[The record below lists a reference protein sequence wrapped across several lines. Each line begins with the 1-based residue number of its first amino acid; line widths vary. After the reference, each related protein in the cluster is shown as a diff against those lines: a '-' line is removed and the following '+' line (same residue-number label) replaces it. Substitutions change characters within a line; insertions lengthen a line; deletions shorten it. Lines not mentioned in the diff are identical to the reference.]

1 MIFILKI
8 RRIFLLYRILF
19 VEKIK
24 KFQRNYDIY
33 SQLSLEK
40 KILYF
45 YYEFI
50 LFKISSV
57 NFKKKIKTHL
67 TFVINEISLI
77 KS

>member
-45 YYEFI
+45 YYKFI

-57 NFKKKIKTHL
+57 NFKKKIK
-67 TFVINEISLI
+67 LI
-77 KS
+77 

>member
-24 KFQRNYDIY
+24 KFQRNCDIY

-45 YYEFI
+45 YYKFI

-57 NFKKKIKTHL
+57 NFKKKIK
-67 TFVINEISLI
+67 LI
-77 KS
+77 

>member
-40 KILYF
+40 RDYFLYF

-57 NFKKKIKTHL
+57 NFKKKIK
-67 TFVINEISLI
+67 LI
-77 KS
+77 

>member
-57 NFKKKIKTHL
+57 NFKKKIK
-67 TFVINEISLI
+67 LI
-77 KS
+77 